1 MNGQPFHN
9 QNTYRHGK
17 AAALGLLLSLLFWG
31 VACEKEVATDGMEED
46 QMAEL
51 IITLTGMDNAVP
63 VTRANEEEEFPYER
77 KIEECWVVLFDSDDK
92 WVMTVATD
100 KFTINNSSIDS
111 RSETTVKVPAGD
123 YTGYAFANLDNLDNG
138 DELTDALE
146 NGKQLGGTDLTKDYL
161 NYLAVSLGTD
171 ASVFKATD
179 GGKAIPMSSYAKEN
193 ITVQKN
199 AYNKAEIGMFRMLG
213 KVTIT
218 VTNQLGNSNTL
229 SLKSLSMGYFRKG
242 NIYFI
247 PYTEGGITLDDMLNS
262 SAQHE
267 LQPKFPDDSGSTEKY
282 TQTVVDKDDSPVSI
296 SNGDS
301 KEFSFYAFETG
312 TGTNLQNNGDMQVW
326 IQVNDRALSTKNTD
340 FSFMRRNDWLKIP
353 IYVSDIETSLWFEN
367 MRMPIGGLPYQV
379 KYGEPDGIQI
389 LVDAVNEVDPDYAGP
404 VKVSFQLKSISGA
417 TGALNIIYPPS
428 GSETGTKPWSE
439 AKLTDNADNLLIYKE
454 TGKPISVTTG
464 NEPGITLTRGEP
476 GTDGNIT
483 SGSFEVWTQEL
494 GKDSDATIRL
504 TLVAE
509 YGESSNRTRM
519 EIPYTIRIQNYKKS
533 SSSTGE
539 GGN

>member
-63 VTRANEEEEFPYER
+63 VTRASEEEEFPYER

-100 KFTINNSSIDS
+100 KFTINNNSIDS

-138 DELTDALE
+138 DELTAALE
-146 NGKQLGGTDLTKDYL
+146 KGKQLGGTDLTKDYL
-161 NYLAVSLGTD
+161 NSLAVSLGTD

-229 SLKSLSMGYFRKG
+229 SLKSLSMGNFRKG
-242 NIYFI
+242 NILFI
-247 PYTEGGITLDDMLNS
+247 PYKEGEITLDDMLGTPAQQLSPTFPSGAS
-262 SAQHE
+262 SE
-267 LQPKFPDDSGSTEKY
+267 SYE
-282 TQTVVDKDDSPVSI
+282 QTVVSSTDNVSI
-296 SNGDS
+296 VNG
-301 KEFSFYAFETG
+301 EQRPFSFYAFETG
-312 TGTNLQNNGDMQVW
+312 PETNQQTNGDMQVK
-326 IQVNDRALSTKNTD
+326 IQVNDRALSTKGTD

-353 IYVSDIETSLWFEN
+353 ILVSDIETVLGFEN

-439 AKLTDNADNLLIYKE
+439 AKLTDNADNLLINKE
-454 TGKPISVTTG
+454 TGMPISVTTG

-504 TLVAE
+504 TLVVE
-509 YGESSNRTRM
+509 YGEPSSRTRM